1 MKHKFDKWLCIDL
14 SLAWV
19 CVQILVALN

>member
-1 MKHKFDKWLCIDL
+1 MFSELVECLCIDL

-19 CVQILVALN
+19 WVQTLVEPK